1 MRNKTIE
8 AIVVGAINVTAIIGF
23 VYLAM
28 HFDRWWI
35 SLFAL
40 LFLFSTGAGGGDQE

>member
-1 MRNKTIE
+1 MKSKTVE
-8 AIVVGAINVTAIIGF
+8 VIVVGAINVTAIIGF
-23 VYLAM
+23 VCLAM

-40 LFLFSTGAGGGDQE
+40 LFLFGTSAREEGEE